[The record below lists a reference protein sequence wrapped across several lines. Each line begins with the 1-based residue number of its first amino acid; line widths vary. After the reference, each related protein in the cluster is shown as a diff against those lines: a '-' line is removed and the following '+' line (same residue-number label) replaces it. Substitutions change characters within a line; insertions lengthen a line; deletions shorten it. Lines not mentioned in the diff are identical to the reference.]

1 MRSSDDITREFIT
14 NLSSAKK
21 WLLAVFWLAAAVF
34 LGSTSYYTVPADS
47 IAVVQRFGKY
57 IDTAEPGLH
66 FKIPGGVDKV
76 TLVPV
81 RRQQKLEFGYG
92 TANASNPYQD
102 SQEPQ
107 QEQDMVT
114 GDLNSARVEWVVQY
128 RIDDPK
134 EYLFATS
141 DPEET
146 LRAAS
151 EAIMRQVIGD
161 RTIDEVV
168 TFGRQDIE
176 NSSLPLLQQVARQY
190 QLGLRVDL
198 VQLKNINPPK
208 PVQASFDDVNNAQQ
222 EKQRDIN
229 QATGEYNSIIPK
241 ARGQAAQAIAEANG
255 YAAKRIN
262 EATGDAAYFNSL
274 FKQYEKAP
282 EVTEE
287 RMYLETMSDVI
298 PRMGPKIVVD
308 AQAAKMMPF
317 LMPLQRD
324 AANLK
329 P

>member
-1 MRSSDDITREFIT
+1 MRSSNNVTEEFIA
-14 NLSSAKK
+14 NLSK
-21 WLLAVFWLAAAVF
+21 WKMWFLAAFWLAVVAI
-34 LGSTSYYTVPADS
+34 LGWTSYYTVPADS

-57 IDTAEPGLH
+57 IGTTESGLH

-76 TLVPV
+76 TLVPI

-92 TANASNPYQD
+92 TAKAINPYQD
-102 SQEPQ
+102 SREPD

-128 RIDDPK
+128 RIEDPK

-151 EAIMRQVIGD
+151 EAIMRQVVGD

-176 NSSLPLLQQVARQY
+176 NSCLPLLQKVAKQY

-208 PVQASFDDVNNAQQ
+208 PVQSSFDDVNNAQQ

-241 ARGQAAQAIAEANG
+241 ARGEAAQSIAEANG

-262 EATGDAAYFNSL
+262 EASGDAAYFTSL
-274 FKQYEKAP
+274 FEQYSKAP
-282 EVTEE
+282 EVTRE
-287 RMYLETMSDVI
+287 RMYLETMSEVI
-298 PRMGPKIVVD
+298 PKMGSKIIVD

-317 LMPLQRD
+317 LMPLQRNSEK
-324 AANLK
+324 AK
-329 P
+329 

>member
-1 MRSSDDITREFIT
+1 M
-14 NLSSAKK
+14 
-21 WLLAVFWLAAAVF
+21 
-34 LGSTSYYTVPADS
+34 PADS

-57 IDTAEPGLH
+57 IGTTEPGLH

-81 RRQQKLEFGYG
+81 RRQQKLEFGFG
-92 TANASNPYQD
+92 TPRATNPYQD
-102 SQEPQ
+102 SRDPE

-128 RIDDPK
+128 RIEDPE
-134 EYLFATS
+134 EYLFATT

-151 EAIMRQVIGD
+151 EAIMRQVVGD

-176 NSSLPLLQQVARQY
+176 NSCLPLLKNVVQEY
-190 QLGLRVDL
+190 KLGLSVDL
-198 VQLKNINPPK
+198 VQLKNINPPQ

-229 QATGEYNSIIPK
+229 QATGEYNSVIPK
-241 ARGQAAQAIAEANG
+241 ARGQAKQAIAEAKG
-255 YAAKRIN
+255 YASKRIN
-262 EATGDAAYFNSL
+262 EATGDADYFKSL
-274 FKQYEKAP
+274 FAQYEKAP
-282 EVTEE
+282 EVTKE
-287 RMYLETMSDVI
+287 RMYLETMSEVI
-298 PRMGPKIVVD
+298 PRLGPKYIVD

-317 LMPLQRD
+317 LMPMQSG
-324 AANLK
+324 ATKAK
-329 P
+329 

>member
-1 MRSSDDITREFIT
+1 MKSANNPTDEFIA
-14 NLSSAKK
+14 NLAKGKK
-21 WLLAVFWLAAAVF
+21 WFFAAFWLLLAGF
-34 LGSTSYYTVPADS
+34 LGWTAYYTVPADS

-57 IDTAEPGLH
+57 IGTTEPGLH

-76 TLVPV
+76 TLLPV

-92 TANASNPYQD
+92 TPKATNPYQD
-102 SQEPQ
+102 SNEPDK
-107 QEQDMVT
+107 EQDMVT

-128 RIDDPK
+128 RIEDPK

-151 EAIMRQVIGD
+151 EAIMRQVVGD

-176 NSSLPLLQQVARQY
+176 NSCLPLLQQVVKQY

-198 VQLKNINPPK
+198 VQLKNINPPQ

-229 QATGEYNSIIPK
+229 QATGEYNSIIPR
-241 ARGQAAQAIAEANG
+241 ARGQADQSIAEANG

-262 EATGDAAYFNSL
+262 EATGDADYFTGL
-274 FKQYEKAP
+274 FEQYSKAP
-282 EVTEE
+282 EVTRE

-298 PRMGPKIVVD
+298 PRMGQKIIVD

-324 AANLK
+324 AAGLK
-329 P
+329 